1 MYSKKITYV
10 DYNGVERK
18 ETFYFNLSKAEL
30 LEMEMGTNGGYENF
44 LKRIIE
50 TKDRAKLTQIFK
62 EIILKSYGIKSDDG
76 KRFIKSPKI
85 VEEFT
90 QTEAYSELFTELAT
104 NTESATAFINGIMP
118 QALIAELNKE
128 EVRKKLAEEGLE
140 VPPTV

>member
-50 TKDRAKLTQIFK
+50 TKDQAKLTQIFK

-76 KRFIKSPKI
+76 KRFIKNPKI

>member
-50 TKDRAKLTQIFK
+50 TKDQAKLTQIFK

-76 KRFIKSPKI
+76 KRFIKNPNI

>member
-50 TKDRAKLTQIFK
+50 TKDQAKLTQIFK
-62 EIILKSYGIKSDDG
+62 EIILRSYGIKSDDG
-76 KRFIKSPKI
+76 KRFIKNPMI